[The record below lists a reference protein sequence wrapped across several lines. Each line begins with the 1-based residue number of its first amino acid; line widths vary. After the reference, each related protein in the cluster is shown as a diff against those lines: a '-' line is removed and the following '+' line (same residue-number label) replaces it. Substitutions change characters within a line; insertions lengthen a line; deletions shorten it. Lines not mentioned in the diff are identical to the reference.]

1 MRKYLDEK
9 GMRWVVFDLEE
20 EVEEILGKTKGEG
33 KFIERGKEKK
43 IRCLKKEKKKKE
55 IKVCKK

>member
-1 MRKYLDEK
+1 
-9 GMRWVVFDLEE
+9 MRWVVFDLEE